1 MNRALAARN
10 GRQIP
15 LPVRQTAAPPSV
27 MARVTSQPQA
37 ALTMIQNSHRQTSE
51 ITALSGV
58 PKSGLTTR
66 CQIGRA
72 LAAATSPPV
81 RVCNIAQR
89 SFSATRALY
98 QFMNSEMMIDRP
110 R

>member
-1 MNRALAARN
+1 MKRALVARN

-15 LPVRQTAAPPSV
+15 LPARHTADPPSV

-37 ALTMIQNSHRQTSE
+37 ALTVTQNSQRQTSE

-58 PKSGLTTR
+58 PKSGLTKR
-66 CQIGRA
+66 GQKPGFGGGKI
-72 LAAATSPPV
+72 ATSSP
-81 RVCNIAQR
+81 CNMAQR
-89 SFSATRALY
+89 SLRATRALY
-98 QFMNSEMMIDRP
+98 QFMNSEMTSEMP